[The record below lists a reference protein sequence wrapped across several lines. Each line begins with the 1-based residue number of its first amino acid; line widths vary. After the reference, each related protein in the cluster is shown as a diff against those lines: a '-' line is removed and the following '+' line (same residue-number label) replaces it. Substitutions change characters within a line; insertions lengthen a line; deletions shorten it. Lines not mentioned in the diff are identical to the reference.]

1 VRPLAAIALGAAAPP
16 GTEDGAFTSIFST
29 EDGNYTVST
38 EDGASIFSTEDGNYT
53 VSTEEGASIF
63 STEERN
69 YKVST
74 EEGASIFSTE
84 ERNYRCSTEKGAS
97 IVSTVGRASINSAG
111 RGVFINSTERGASM
125 NSAGKGVSI
134 NSTEKG
140 ASINSAG
147 KGVSINSTERGASR
161 TSAGKGVSINSTETG
176 ASRTSSCALGAA
188 SLALLRPRSS
198 LIHGQPGAT
207 ATITTGSSRAS
218 RESVRL
224 YPHSHGDD
232 TGGEGRRSSGLIR
245 ASRESVRSCPHS
257 HGDDTGG
264 EGRRSSVVLR
274 DLEGCELTLVSAKIR
289 RDLRAFNVDAMS
301 HSTDPD
307 GAGERLLSYNNII
320 YSRQHS
326 SIVFEHVR
334 IHFIPIPPSLGWHRG
349 SHGRGK
355 VDAGARSLTTIS
367 YIYCIYIL

>member
-1 VRPLAAIALGAAAPP
+1 MRPLAAIALGAAAPP

-125 NSAGKGVSI
+125 N
-134 NSTEKG
+134 
-140 ASINSAG
+140 
-147 KGVSINSTERGASR
+147 
-161 TSAGKGVSINSTETG
+161 SAGKGVSINSTETG